1 MRNKIKTLRKK
12 IVAMAAVLFLTFT
25 CISVAYV
32 SSVNQA
38 ATSKPGAVKGL
49 KKVKANKNSI
59 KISFKKVKGASG
71 YQILVYERVPKDTPS
86 IQTPLVYAKTTKNT
100 TYTIK
105 NLVPGCN
112 YTIKVRAYNKK
123 KVYGKKVSI
132 KASTTGRWS
141 GNCIVCNSC
150 GVSVPYYRGNKA
162 GWDYGHWVAEH
173 DKAVREVLGESH
185 GGEMYW

>member
-12 IVAMAAVLFLTFT
+12 IVAMTAVLILAFT

-59 KISFKKVKGASG
+59 KISFKKVKGAAG
-71 YQILVYERVPKDTPS
+71 YQILIYEKIPKGTSSP
-86 IQTPLVYAKTTKNT
+86 QTPLVYMKTTKKT

-112 YTIKVRAYNKK
+112 YTIKVRAYNKNK
-123 KVYGKKVSI
+123 AYGKKASV
-132 KASTTGRWS
+132 KANTTGKWA
-141 GNCIVCNSC
+141 GNCIVCGSC
-150 GVSVPYYRGNKA
+150 GASVPYYNN
-162 GWDYGHWVAEH
+162 GHIGYDKWLAEH
-173 DKAVREVLGESH
+173 VKSVWDELGEYHS
-185 GGEMYW
+185 GEMYW